1 MATTGLDPTTTLPR
15 GAAYMEA
22 LQDPATAFADPDLAR
37 ATPALTP
44 LGLPRPI
51 SGNFASVFRL
61 DATDGSGRAW
71 AVRCFTRSFDDM
83 ARRYAAIGEHL
94 AKRANGTWRVGF
106 EFQERGVQVDGE
118 WFPILK
124 MDWAGGQPLL
134 TYIEQH
140 LWDGPALAY
149 LAIRFATLVDDLRR
163 SGVAHGDLQHGNVL
177 VVPGGDLRLVDYDG
191 MFVPPLSGLPGNE
204 LGHRNYQ
211 HPGRQPG
218 EFGLHLD
225 NFASWVVYAS
235 LVGLSTDPV
244 LWGRL
249 DGGDECLLFR
259 SEDFADPAHSEA
271 LAAFEATGDPVLADL
286 AGRLRQYLHGDFN
299 RVPPLSP
306 DKAPLPRLGEGKPV
320 DLQRQR
326 SLMAALRED
335 TAGEA
340 GGLVE
345 DIRPPDHPKLLT
357 DPTAVRFTHMGVA
370 QLVLGGAL
378 TAAILA
384 VALAAAS
391 VVPPVLT
398 LVLLALVGAGGFA
411 GTRWLWQQSPE
422 VAEYRVKQAAQS
434 FRAQARDQAAAAV
447 DRLLQQRTEVDRAEQ
462 AAMARAGRAQEDQ
475 QAGRDTA
482 IREIDG
488 ELRARLTALA
498 AQEQDLY
505 RAEHT
510 AAAAALRH
518 AHRALIDKD
527 LRTKPLTM
535 FSGLDDRV
543 LYALA
548 LDNVRTAADFTDI
561 AIDNE
566 GKPSAEVAHLVRPD
580 GAKVRATGLS
590 AGTARQLLSW
600 RRSLEARLSA
610 SLPPHLSDEDA
621 AAIKAQFAEQRR
633 ALASAEEQAR
643 AEAAR
648 KAEAVRAMPLADTTS
663 LTEAARRAQRGAA
676 ERRVK
681 LDQEVGRARK
691 TLAQAAWELDEA
703 EWELRA
709 YAGLSL
715 AAYVKAVFNLDV
727 TR

>member
-1 MATTGLDPTTTLPR
+1 
-15 GAAYMEA
+15 MEA
-22 LQDPATAFADPDLAR
+22 LQDPATAFADPDLAG

-61 DATDGSGRAW
+61 DAADGSGRAW

-83 ARRYAAIGEHL
+83 ARRYAAIDDHL
-94 AKRANGTWRVGF
+94 RKRANGTWRVGF
-106 EFQERGVQVDGE
+106 EFQERGVQVEGD

-124 MDWAGGQPLL
+124 MDWASGQPLL
-134 TYIEQH
+134 AYIEQH

-163 SGVAHGDLQHGNVL
+163 SGVAHGDLQHGNIL
-177 VVPGGDLRLVDYDG
+177 VAPGGDLRLVDYDG
-191 MFVPPLSGLPGNE
+191 MFVPPLAGLPGNE

-211 HPGRQPG
+211 HPDRRPG

-225 NFASWVVYAS
+225 NFASWVIYAS
-235 LVGLSTDPV
+235 LVGLSADPV

-259 SEDFADPAHSEA
+259 SDDFADPAHSDA
-271 LAAFEATGDPVLADL
+271 LAAFEATGDPVLIDI
-286 AGRLRQYLHGDFN
+286 AGRLRQYLQSDFAH
-299 RVPPLSP
+299 VPPLSP
-306 DKAPLPRLGEGKPV
+306 DKAPLPRLDEDRPV
-320 DLQRQR
+320 DLKRQR
-326 SLMAALRED
+326 SLMAALRDD
-335 TAGEA
+335 TPADRS
-340 GGLVE
+340 GLVE
-345 DIRPPDHPKLLT
+345 DIRLPDHPKLLT
-357 DPTAVRFTHMGVA
+357 NPTAVRFTHMGMA

-378 TAAILA
+378 TAAIMA
-384 VALAAAS
+384 VTLAAAGMLAPGATAA
-391 VVPPVLT
+391 V
-398 LVLLALVGAGGFA
+398 LALVGTGGFL
-411 GTRWLWQQSPE
+411 GTKWLWRQSPE

-434 FRAQARDQAAAAV
+434 FRSQARDQAAAAV
-447 DRLLQQRTEVDRAEQ
+447 DRLLHERTEIDRAEQ
-462 AAMARAGRAQEDQ
+462 AALARAGRAQEDQ
-475 QAGRDTA
+475 QTGRDSA
-482 IREIDG
+482 IREIDD
-488 ELRARLTALA
+488 ELRARLTTLA
-498 AQEQDLY
+498 SQEQELY

-510 AAAAALRH
+510 AMAAALRE
-518 AHRALIDKD
+518 AHRALIDAD
-527 LRTKPLTM
+527 LKTKPLTM

-566 GKPSAEVAHLVRPD
+566 GKPAAEVAHLVRPD

-590 AGTARQLLSW
+590 TGTARQLLSW
-600 RRSLEARLSA
+600 RRSLETRLSA
-610 SLPPHLSDEDA
+610 SLPNHLPDADA
-621 AAIKAQFAEQRR
+621 AAIRAQFAEQRR

-643 AEAAR
+643 SEAAR

-663 LTEAARRAQRGAA
+663 LTEAARQAQRDAA

-681 LDQEVGRARK
+681 LDQEVSRARK
-691 TLAQAAWELDEA
+691 ALAQAAWELDEA
-703 EWELRA
+703 DWELGA
-709 YAGLSL
+709 YAGLSF

-727 TR
+727 NR